1 MTTDVQGLLAR
12 LKLWA
17 SACITPEQRA
27 FHEAIVCIER
37 QAAELEQFRK
47 DAERYV
53 FICNHVQSLDNVS
66 DPDTLINLCGNC
78 QPCRC
83 ICLYFSKASCGVN

>member
-47 DAERYV
+47 DAARWLC
-53 FICNHVQSLDNVS
+53 FIDRQSRGPFMSQGLSKDQLDA
-66 DPDTLINLCGNC
+66 DFDEYIDAALRELQGE
-78 QPCRC
+78 Q
-83 ICLYFSKASCGVN
+83 K